1 MRYSAVHKE
10 QSRDRILEAGRTLF
24 RERGF
29 DGASI
34 DQVMNAAGL
43 TRGAFY
49 AHFDSKDDLVRQVLG
64 IEAGL
69 VKALRTAA
77 ATDVPKATGVAA
89 LENYLDPSQ
98 RINNATGC
106 PLVAHPVDA
115 IRGGADRTSGYTG
128 HLRSLIESVQSVLGG
143 EGSRNE
149 AVLVSVLA
157 VGGALL
163 SAAADDGQLADL
175 IEEVC
180 ADEIRAV
187 VNP

>member
-1 MRYSAVHKE
+1 MRYSTAHKE
-10 QSRDRILEAGRTLF
+10 QSRNRILEAGRTLF

-49 AHFDSKDDLVRQVLG
+49 AHFESKDDLVHQVLG

-77 ATDVPKATGVAA
+77 ATDTPRASGVTA

-115 IRGGADRTSGYTG
+115 VRGGADRKAGYSAR
-128 HLRSLIESVQSVLGG
+128 LRSLIESVQSVLGG
-143 EGSRNE
+143 EESRNE

-163 SAAADDGQLADL
+163 SAAIDDGELADL

-180 ADEIRAV
+180 GDEIRAV
-187 VNP
+187 ANP